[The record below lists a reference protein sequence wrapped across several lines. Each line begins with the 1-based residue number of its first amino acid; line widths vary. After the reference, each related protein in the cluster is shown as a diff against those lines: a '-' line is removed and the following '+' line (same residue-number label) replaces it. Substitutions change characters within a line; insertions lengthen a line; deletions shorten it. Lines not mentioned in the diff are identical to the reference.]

1 MQGKVITFLAAGISD
16 DNFPQ
21 KVRETYFATK
31 ERHWFFQANI
41 MMDLD
46 MQKSIF
52 IFMIMIMI
60 MIYELLRKILG
71 KVRKIMKKN

>member
-1 MQGKVITFLAAGISD
+1 MLRCEQGKVITFLAAGISD
-16 DNFPQ
+16 DNFAQ

-46 MQKSIF
+46 MQKGT
-52 IFMIMIMI
+52 IMI
-60 MIYELLRKILG
+60 MIYDL
-71 KVRKIMKKN
+71 